1 MNSIVLNNL
10 EADAGGDKWI
20 FYHLPIKCR
29 GNFVRLVLEE
39 CGIEYLDAYGIKF
52 MIGMLASPKA
62 ELNGPKPMPR
72 GCCNPGT
79 NLAIWLQVNND
90 EIIEKSLIPPEKDPR
105 NNPNRIWIGYGSP
118 FLVNFDNP
126 NVCFS
131 QAPICTQYLA
141 HRYGLRPKSD
151 IDHYR
156 AGMIVSNCNDFFDL
170 IFLKAN
176 SLISMQDLKKY
187 DQEIMKFINGECQ
200 IWLNILSKPLQDQL
214 YYFDNR
220 ITQCDLA
227 VYNIM
232 DCWYELFINDEKL
245 MNEFVWKPYPNLKR
259 HYLNIIEKSK
269 SIKGLMKRQKEN
281 GINWWPLNPDALGI
295 SKLRNSIKRYGKSKY
310 SKL

>member
-1 MNSIVLNNL
+1 MNT
-10 EADAGGDKWI
+10 DAGGDKWI

-39 CGIEYLDAYGIKF
+39 CGVEYLDAYGMKF
-52 MIGMLASPKA
+52 MLGMLASPRTK
-62 ELNGPKPMPR
+62 MPR
-72 GCCNPGT
+72 LDQARREDCDSG
-79 NLAIWLQVNND
+79 IKSVIEVNND
-90 EIIEKSLIPPEKDPR
+90 EIIKKGLIPPEKDPR

-151 IDHYR
+151 VDHYR
-156 AGMIVSNCNDFFDL
+156 AGMIVENCNDFFGMIYGKSKPL
-170 IFLKAN
+170 
-176 SLISMQDLKKY
+176 MEMEDLKQY
-187 DQEIMKFINGECQ
+187 DSKVMEFINRECQ
-200 IWLNILSKPLQDQL
+200 VWLNILSKPLQDRL

-232 DCWYELFINDEKL
+232 DCWYEIFSNDEKL
-245 MNEFVWKPYPNLKR
+245 MNEFIWKPYPNLKK
-259 HYLNIIEKSK
+259 HYQNIIEKSK
-269 SIKGLMKRQKEN
+269 GIKGLMKRQKEN
-281 GINWWPLNPDALGI
+281 NVYWWPLKPDKLGI
-295 SKLRNSIKRYGKSKY
+295 SKMRKSLQRYSKSKY